1 MILLN
6 VIFSGITQEATEGLS
21 ILSSGLNR
29 SCSGATIPA
38 VLSWGGRVDFCVELI
53 LTYFY

>member
-38 VLSWGGRVDFCVELI
+38 VLSWGEGDFCVELI